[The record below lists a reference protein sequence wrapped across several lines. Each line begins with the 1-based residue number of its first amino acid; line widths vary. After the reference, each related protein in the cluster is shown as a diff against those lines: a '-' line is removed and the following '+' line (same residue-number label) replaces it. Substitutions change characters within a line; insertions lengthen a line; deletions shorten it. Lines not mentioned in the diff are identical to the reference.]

1 MMKLGEKELKDIA
14 NGSCL
19 LASGG
24 GGTIDAPQWII
35 PEILKFENQVTL
47 IDLEEIKSGTQGAVV
62 ACMGSPKALKDIGF
76 HGSAFRAWDLLE
88 QTINTKFSFSVSV
101 ETGSVNTFIAMLTAA
116 RMGIPIVDADGA
128 GRAVPT
134 LAMLTFSE
142 PIPISPFTIAN
153 EASTRYHEPNA
164 QAALYG
170 DTPSDIENLARP
182 FISVPKE
189 FDQTAGVAGW
199 AMDKENILSKHPL
212 ISGTITRARKAGRA
226 LRKSNDPIKALEKFF
241 GPDFFLL
248 FKGKLTHIVQ
258 AESGGFDR
266 GVLTFKN
273 DKKTVHIV
281 NQNENMIAW
290 DADKNIPLA
299 MAPDSISYVNEKGI
313 ALSNADLEPGDSIYI
328 IGIRADKRLREDPY
342 LKNQFLTGLQ
352 NVGYYGKY
360 VPLEQLQ

>member
-1 MMKLGEKELKDIA
+1 MRELGEKELKDIA
-14 NGSCL
+14 NGACL

-35 PEILKFENQVTL
+35 PEILKFKPHVTL
-47 IDLEEIKSGTQGAVV
+47 IDLEEIKAGTQGAVV

-88 QTINTKFSFSVSV
+88 QTIRTKFSFSISV

-116 RMGIPIVDADGA
+116 KMGIPIVDADGA

-134 LAMLTFSE
+134 LDMLTFSQ

-153 EASTRYHEPNA
+153 EASTQFHEPNS
-164 QAALYG
+164 QATLYG
-170 DTPSDIENLARP
+170 KTPTDIENLARP
-182 FISVPKE
+182 FISVPGE

-199 AMDKENILSKHPL
+199 AMDQKDILSRHPL
-212 ISGTITRARKAGRA
+212 ISGTITRARKTGQA
-226 LRKSNDPIKALEKFF
+226 LRKSDNPVKALEEFF
-241 GPDFFLL
+241 GPDFYLL
-248 FKGKLTHIVQ
+248 FKGKLAQIVQ

-266 GVLTFKN
+266 GVLSFKN
-273 DKKTVHIV
+273 AVKTVHIV

-290 DADKNIPLA
+290 DADKNRPLA
-299 MAPDSISYVNEKGI
+299 MAPDSISYINEKGM
-313 ALSNADLEPGDSIYI
+313 ALSNADLNLGDDIYI
-328 IGIRADKRLREDPY
+328 IGIRANKRLRQDPY
-342 LKNQFLTGLQ
+342 LKDQFLTGLK